1 MIQDLHEGKA
11 AIWREV
17 KVKFLLLPYSNHLL
31 PIEYYF
37 QHALSVFTTSVTVFS
52 VVEGVLWYEM
62 LRSSFFFTGPLLY
75 GKPQPPWTCE
85 RGDLR
90 GPFPVLSACFTPLHR
105 KLLKKKSFPRTRL
118 IKTKKCLVRWAV
130 DLHMRSGWLV
140 TCFCDRKK
148 SRVCEGTATTH
159 PEWVLGAD
167 EMGDASAFLKKCQQK
182 KEMFYLPSLE
192 LYIKSMLTFPDN

>member
-1 MIQDLHEGKA
+1 MRDSHEGKA

-17 KVKFLLLPYSNHLL
+17 KVKCLPLPYSNHLL
-31 PIEYYF
+31 PVECHF
-37 QHALSVFTTSVTVFS
+37 QHAPSVFTTSVTVFS

-105 KLLKKKSFPRTRL
+105 KLLKESFTRTRMIRTKKS
-118 IKTKKCLVRWAV
+118 LVRWAV
-130 DLHMRSGWLV
+130 DLHMQSGWLV
-140 TCFCDRKK
+140 TCFCDRK
-148 SRVCEGTATTH
+148 SNFCCDTPR
-159 PEWVLGAD
+159 
-167 EMGDASAFLKKCQQK
+167 M
-182 KEMFYLPSLE
+182 SLRCGWNGWR
-192 LYIKSMLTFPDN
+192 LLFCFF